1 MVHSS
6 ERDCFVVII
15 TYVSFI
21 TDIPIGFEQERYTV
35 FEDFNATG
43 EMIVISIIKGNG
55 LESEL
60 LFDVIAQFIDGTA
73 SRQEGSTPGDYRVAS
88 RVFIPFPA
96 DNSSIS
102 VMYEL
107 LQDELPELTEEFTIE
122 LNSLGA
128 PRIAIGQ
135 SRGLFSSAT
144 IVIIDADG

>member
-21 TDIPIGFEQERYTV
+21 TDIPIGFANETYTV
-35 FEDFNATG
+35 LEDFNATG
-43 EMIVISIIKGNG
+43 EMIVIPIIKGNG

-60 LFDVIAQFIDGTA
+60 QFDVIAQFIDGTA

-96 DNSSIS
+96 DNSFIS

-122 LNSLGA
+122 LTSSGA
-128 PRIAIGQ
+128 PRVDIGQ
-135 SRGLFSSAT
+135 AGGPFARAT
-144 IVIIDADG
+144 IFIIDADG